1 MSLYHHP
8 TLAEKIE
15 LTTGH
20 ANGDGF
26 SQRRLSAKY
35 KVSKGTMYSILQGK
49 DEYKFDFE
57 VNANKGIQRKL
68 KDESGQKIDEA
79 AFSWFAAQRAKS
91 VFIVKMQRPL

>member
-79 AFSWFAAQRAKS
+79 AFSWFVAQRAKS
-91 VFIVKMQRPL
+91 VFIVKMQGPL